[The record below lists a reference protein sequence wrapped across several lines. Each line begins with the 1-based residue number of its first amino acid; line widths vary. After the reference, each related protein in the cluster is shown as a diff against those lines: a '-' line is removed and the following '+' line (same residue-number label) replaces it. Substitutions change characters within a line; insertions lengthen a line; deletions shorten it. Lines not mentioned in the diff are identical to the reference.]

1 MYIMVKNVFELPLS
15 NFLEILHSSF
25 RNSIILTTL
34 AFAALKLLETTKPNN
49 RTITFLVGISFLLVS
64 IFFSLI
70 ILYNL
75 FHYSKQYIAIT
86 KWTYIVS
93 LFLLIQLFI
102 FFHSLYYFKNVIKE
116 LTVL

>member
-49 RTITFLVGISFLLVS
+49 RTITFLVGMSFLLVS
-64 IFFSLI
+64 IFLSFI

-75 FHYSKQYIAIT
+75 FHYSKQYVTIT
-86 KWTYIVS
+86 KWTYIVT
-93 LFLLIQLFI
+93 LFLLVQLYI